1 MLNQHQI
8 LSWKIMNNGLKI
20 GLFCACLLSVLVTA
34 SSQAHSINTETV
46 TPNSSNS
53 TGQPGELAI
62 SEIADGVYLHHSY
75 LNVTDFGLVEA
86 NGLVVVQDKQAYI
99 IDTPWTDSDT
109 ARLLEWITQQG
120 FTPVASI
127 STHSHQDR
135 AGGIGYLNNHGV
147 KTIVSD
153 RTQDILA
160 VTNKPQASMA
170 FEGNRYTVK
179 SDLIEVYDLGAGHTK
194 DNLVVWLPKQQ
205 MLFGGCLIKSL
216 DSKTMGY
223 IGEADMQAWPTTINK
238 VNQQFPNINLVIPG
252 HGASGDASLLSH
264 TIELIEQYNRTQ

>member
-1 MLNQHQI
+1 MD
-8 LSWKIMNNGLKI
+8 NGFKI
-20 GLFCACLLSVLVTA
+20 GLFCTCLLSVLVTA

-46 TPNSSNS
+46 TQNSSNS
-53 TGQPGELAI
+53 TSQPGEFAI
-62 SEIADGVYLHHSY
+62 AEIADGVYLHHSY
-75 LNVTDFGLVEA
+75 LNVTDFGVVEA

-109 ARLLEWITQQG
+109 ALLLEWIIQQG

-147 KTIVSD
+147 QTIVSD

-170 FEGNRYTVK
+170 FEGNSYTVK

-205 MLFGGCLIKSL
+205 ILFGGCLIKSL

-252 HGASGDASLLSH
+252 HGASGDTTLLSH

>member
-1 MLNQHQI
+1 
-8 LSWKIMNNGLKI
+8 MNNGLKI
-20 GLFCACLLSVLVTA
+20 SLTSLCLMSLLISPQN
-34 SSQAHSINTETV
+34 QAHTETV
-46 TPNSSNS
+46 TQTRSGS
-53 TGQPGELAI
+53 TSQQGEFVIAK
-62 SEIADGVYLHHSY
+62 IADGVYLHHSY
-75 LNVTDFGLVEA
+75 LTVTDFGLVEA

-109 ARLLEWITQQG
+109 ALLLQWITQQG
-120 FTPVASI
+120 FTPVSSI

-147 KTIVSD
+147 QTIVSD

-160 VTNKPQASMA
+160 VNNKPQASMA
-170 FEGNRYTVK
+170 FKGSRYTIK
-179 SDLIEVYDLGAGHTK
+179 SDLIEIYDLGAGHTK

-238 VNQQFPNINLVIPG
+238 ISQQFPNINLVIPVMVPVVTR
-252 HGASGDASLLSH
+252 HYSA
-264 TIELIEQYNRTQ
+264 TPFN

>member
-1 MLNQHQI
+1 
-8 LSWKIMNNGLKI
+8 MNNGLKI
-20 GLFCACLLSVLVTA
+20 SLFSACLLSVFVTT
-34 SSQAHSINTETV
+34 SSQAHSTNTATV
-46 TPNSSNS
+46 IQTRSNS
-53 TGQPGELAI
+53 TSQQGEFVI
-62 SEIADGVYLHHSY
+62 SKIADGIYLHHSY

-109 ARLLEWITQQG
+109 ALLLEWITQQG

-147 KTIVSD
+147 QTIVSD
-153 RTQDILA
+153 RTQNILA
-160 VTNKPQASMA
+160 ETNKPLASIA
-170 FEGNRYTVK
+170 FEGNHYTVK
-179 SDLIEVYDLGAGHTK
+179 SDFIEVYDLGAGHTK
-194 DNLVVWLPKQQ
+194 DNLVVWLPKQH

-216 DSKTMGY
+216 DSNTMGY
-223 IGEADMQAWPTTINK
+223 IGEADMLAWPTTINN

-252 HGASGDASLLSH
+252 HGASGDTSLLSH